1 MQLLNTYCLP
11 TKITFQLETAM
22 SINIDQKLIEEGTA
36 QLSSEIEV
44 LEAWLRELESKSD
57 EDNEIIAARKSYN
70 DMLRS
75 RREMLSSLA
84 KQSKLQAVNA
94 S

>member
-1 MQLLNTYCLP
+1 
-11 TKITFQLETAM
+11 M
-22 SINIDQKLIEEGTA
+22 SMSIDQKLIEEGTA

-44 LEAWLRELESKSD
+44 LEAWLRELECKSD

-84 KQSKLQAVNA
+84 KQSKLQSVG
-94 S
+94 SD